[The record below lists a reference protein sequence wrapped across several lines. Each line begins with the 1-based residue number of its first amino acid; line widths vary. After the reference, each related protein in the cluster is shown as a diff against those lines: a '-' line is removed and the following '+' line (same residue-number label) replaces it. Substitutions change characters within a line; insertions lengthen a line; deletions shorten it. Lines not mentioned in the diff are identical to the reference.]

1 MKERKK
7 YLVNILSYKYKK
19 DSMKLF
25 PSILSKNKI
34 LNVNTDIDIPI
45 TNFSNMC
52 LGGNNCPNYIIIC
65 QLEKQIKSLNDT
77 IYQLKQIDEYTDIKI
92 NETPLNEL
100 KINES
105 FKSEKSDKTNEL
117 WNSFRSSSIK
127 RSNSLFDDKLSNHNT
142 QNITSHFRTLS
153 NDSDSKNKLEINYL
167 RNRIKFFN
175 LGKELNSINHNFSE
189 YEKKYSEESK
199 IKAYKIFESNFINK
213 KKSNQN
219 NDQKIKNTEKEK
231 TDKEFINNNKIFF
244 RNKNEVYSDNKI
256 KDGENCS
263 SPPIKIIKNNYLVLI
278 III

>member
-52 LGGNNCPNYIIIC
+52 PGGNNCPNYIIIC

-117 WNSFRSSSIK
+117 
-127 RSNSLFDDKLSNHNT
+127 
-142 QNITSHFRTLS
+142 
-153 NDSDSKNKLEINYL
+153 
-167 RNRIKFFN
+167 
-175 LGKELNSINHNFSE
+175 
-189 YEKKYSEESK
+189 
-199 IKAYKIFESNFINK
+199 
-213 KKSNQN
+213 
-219 NDQKIKNTEKEK
+219 
-231 TDKEFINNNKIFF
+231 
-244 RNKNEVYSDNKI
+244 
-256 KDGENCS
+256 
-263 SPPIKIIKNNYLVLI
+263 
-278 III
+278 